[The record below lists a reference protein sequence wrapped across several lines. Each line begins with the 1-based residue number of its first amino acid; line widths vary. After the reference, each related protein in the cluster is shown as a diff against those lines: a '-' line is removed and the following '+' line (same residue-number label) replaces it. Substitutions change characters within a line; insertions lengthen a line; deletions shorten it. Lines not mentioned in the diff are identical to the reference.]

1 MPIEQLR
8 SDPFLDALAAD
19 LEAVTPRRPVLEAA
33 LIAALIAV
41 ELLLFVALGEMRP
54 DMPHVM
60 LTLGFWWK
68 SGGLIGVGLL
78 ATAAV
83 LLALDPATT
92 TAEAQS
98 RMWRGLALVAPLGL
112 ALGWL
117 LDAGAAGESTLLARL
132 DVRDGLDCLMN
143 VGLLA
148 LPPVILLGA
157 MMQRGAPTQPKRAAT
172 AAGLAAGGLGAF
184 VFAFHCPHDDP
195 LYVAVWYGGAI
206 LGIAGLARL
215 MLPRLTRW

>member
-68 SGGLIGVGLL
+68 SGYHHANSTKQLAKLWTWCLSNMDGAIGCK
-78 ATAAV
+78 TKNSK
-83 LLALDPATT
+83 
-92 TAEAQS
+92 AQS
-98 RMWRGLALVAPLGL
+98 
-112 ALGWL
+112 
-117 LDAGAAGESTLLARL
+117 
-132 DVRDGLDCLMN
+132 
-143 VGLLA
+143 
-148 LPPVILLGA
+148 
-157 MMQRGAPTQPKRAAT
+157 
-172 AAGLAAGGLGAF
+172 
-184 VFAFHCPHDDP
+184 
-195 LYVAVWYGGAI
+195 
-206 LGIAGLARL
+206 
-215 MLPRLTRW
+215 